1 MEDKDQK
8 KYHKKY
14 PKLTEEMENI
24 IEDQVWKAEEE
35 NDKQIKRYFNQEKGY
50 INFGLKDFEEHLIS
64 INFED
69 NEENEKRESMSSGLN
84 ILNFENDAAK
94 RKEFYQ
100 ASKLMGEMW
109 QDDAIILE
117 GSLKYLQI
125 IQDSLSDKLP
135 KIIHHEIFES
145 TQMFVKEEL
154 YHAMMDVWKQNK
166 EKMFSDENRREQKQ
180 KLEND
185 IESNQNALEIV
196 NRMTK
201 IIKSFKNQHRH
212 YDQSDDETDEDDF
225 NHLGI

>member
-1 MEDKDQK
+1 M
-8 KYHKKY
+8 
-14 PKLTEEMENI
+14 
-24 IEDQVWKAEEE
+24 
-35 NDKQIKRYFNQEKGY
+35 
-50 INFGLKDFEEHLIS
+50 IS
-64 INFED
+64 
-69 NEENEKRESMSSGLN
+69 LAN

-94 RKEFYQ
+94 RKEFYHS
-100 ASKLMGEMW
+100 SKLMGEMW

-166 EKMFSDENRREQKQ
+166 EIMFSDENRREQKQ

-201 IIKSFKNQHRH
+201 IIKSFQNQQKHD
-212 YDQSDDETDEDDF
+212 YSDDETDEDDF
-225 NHLGI
+225 NHLRI